1 MGRVYSISVETSN
14 RYFGTASSS
23 VTPSYGRRHGAV
35 MRTVLW
41 VADLYLRVIATFE
54 RAREL
59 AEYVLL
65 VSFTGYRVGDTIS
78 YLIRDELGGIFV
90 HETRY
95 LEQTK

>member
-23 VTPSYGRRHGAV
+23 VTPSYGHRHGAV
-35 MRTVLW
+35 MRTLLW
-41 VADLYLRVIATFE
+41 VTDLYLRVIATFE

-78 YLIRDELGGIFV
+78 YLIRGKLGKIFV
-90 HETRY
+90 HDTRY
-95 LEQTK
+95 LE

>member
-14 RYFGTASSS
+14 RYFGTASS

-59 AEYVLL
+59 AEYVPL
-65 VSFTGYRVGDTIS
+65 VSFTGYRFGDTIS
-78 YLIRDELGGIFV
+78 YLIRDKSAKSLSMTLGI
-90 HETRY
+90 
-95 LEQTK
+95 